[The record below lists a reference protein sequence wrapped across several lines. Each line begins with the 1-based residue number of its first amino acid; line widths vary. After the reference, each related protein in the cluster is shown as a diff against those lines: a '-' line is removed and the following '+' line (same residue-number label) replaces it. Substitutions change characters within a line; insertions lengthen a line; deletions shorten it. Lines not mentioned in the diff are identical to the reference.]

1 MAGEIV
7 HGCGLSGVMRHYI
20 DRISILDS
28 AAARVR
34 IPDCFRG
41 TMAPDCHEST
51 LLENFRRMDAAA
63 QGIITT
69 TAERLA
75 AG

>member
-1 MAGEIV
+1 MATCEIK
-7 HGCGLSGVMRHYI
+7 I
-20 DRISILDS
+20 
-28 AAARVR
+28 